1 MRILLVEDEPGIAN
15 FIKLGLE
22 EEAFVVDIVEEGI
35 QGLQTALT
43 GGYDLLLLDWMLPG
57 ISGIDIC
64 RQFRTKNPDT
74 PIIFL
79 TAKDT
84 VQDTV
89 HGLQS
94 GANDYLKKPFSFEEL
109 IERIKVQLRR
119 KTVEKE
125 ILRLGH
131 ITLDPGTHQVFLQR
145 EEVSLTQKEFA
156 LLEYLI
162 RNKGLVC
169 KRTDIMKD
177 VWDIHFDYS
186 SGVLDVYINAL
197 RKKLNLQKD
206 EDCIQTIRGVGYIAK
221 EV

>member
-94 GANDYLKKPFSFEEL
+94 GAKAPDCRPW
-109 IERIKVQLRR
+109 
-119 KTVEKE
+119 TVSW
-125 ILRLGH
+125 
-131 ITLDPGTHQVFLQR
+131 T
-145 EEVSLTQKEFA
+145 
-156 LLEYLI
+156 
-162 RNKGLVC
+162 
-169 KRTDIMKD
+169 
-177 VWDIHFDYS
+177 
-186 SGVLDVYINAL
+186 
-197 RKKLNLQKD
+197 
-206 EDCIQTIRGVGYIAK
+206 
-221 EV
+221 